1 MEYLGESNVF
11 LGLTLAAFATA
22 TFIFAPF
29 FGIFEVKFKT
39 IAVICGLAKFSGN
52 LFYSIPVNGYFP
64 LFGRFISGIGEAT
77 GGVFYGAV
85 TKCTTNKNRAK
96 AFLYFE
102 SLYSIGAI
110 FGPTSGSIF
119 AFNANI
125 LGCEINAG
133 NSPGV
138 VLAIVWLL
146 LLILTMFLPSDSAQN
161 VKAEQIDL
169 DSDSDN
175 MINNDDDIIEKK
187 GNTCTASSVCCLYYL
202 NFLHNFYFNM
212 ISFYTPL
219 LAVHHLGLGLSY
231 VKLIYLNSS
240 LFAFILYIATY
251 LFLDKISEKKYLF
264 YVALSDIIPISIT
277 FYFAVMW
284 NNAITVNAAYFL
296 ILMIIVTGQMNFAL
310 ICSLLPKI
318 IPTNSAPRFT
328 KVLH

>member
-1 MEYLGESNVF
+1 VEEYIIQPTAWYYMEYLGEPNVF

-39 IAVICGLAKFSGN
+39 IVVICGLAKFSGN
-52 LFYSIPVNGYFP
+52 LLYSIPVNGYFP
-64 LFGRFISGIGEAT
+64 LFGIFISGIGEAT

-110 FGPTSGSIF
+110 FGPTIGSIF

-146 LLILTMFLPSDSAQN
+146 LLILTMFLQ
-161 VKAEQIDL
+161 VVQLK
-169 DSDSDN
+169 
-175 MINNDDDIIEKK
+175 
-187 GNTCTASSVCCLYYL
+187 T
-202 NFLHNFYFNM
+202 
-212 ISFYTPL
+212 
-219 LAVHHLGLGLSY
+219 
-231 VKLIYLNSS
+231 
-240 LFAFILYIATY
+240 
-251 LFLDKISEKKYLF
+251 
-264 YVALSDIIPISIT
+264 
-277 FYFAVMW
+277 
-284 NNAITVNAAYFL
+284 
-296 ILMIIVTGQMNFAL
+296 
-310 ICSLLPKI
+310 
-318 IPTNSAPRFT
+318 
-328 KVLH
+328 